1 MSLGVAMRGAIKRVS
16 AFSDAYDAYGGG
28 GVALEM
34 LSPAGGFGKF
44 VAIILAFS
52 VIGNMVSLYSIPY
65 YVRPRLIQPKTATM
79 YPKSVQ
85 FQGLIPIFAKVPR
98 FYFTIIIAAVAVGV
112 AIPISS
118 NLQSSLINF
127 LSLVGYWVS
136 MYVGVFAT
144 EHFYFRKGDTTSY
157 DASIWNVGSKLPLG
171 AAGLIFSI
179 LPIGLIVPSMANGWY
194 IGPIGKHTGDIG
206 LELGLVCSVLCY
218 LPLRTLEKRM
228 TGR

>member
-1 MSLGVAMRGAIKRVS
+1 
-16 AFSDAYDAYGGG
+16 
-28 GVALEM
+28 
-34 LSPAGGFGKF
+34 
-44 VAIILAFS
+44 
-52 VIGNMVSLYSIPY
+52 
-65 YVRPRLIQPKTATM
+65 M
-79 YPKSVQ
+79 YAKSVQ

-98 FYFTIIIAAVAVGV
+98 LCFTIIIAAVAVGV

-136 MYVGVFAT
+136 IYVGVFET
-144 EHFYFRKGDTTSY
+144 EHFYFRKGDATSY

-171 AAGLIFSI
+171 AAALISSI
-179 LPIGLIVPSMANGWY
+179 LPIGLIVPSMDNGWY

-206 LELGLVCSVLCY
+206 LEVGLVCSVLCY

-228 TGR
+228 TGGDKEDHGGLRMCMEDVGIIRDNRGNKRRNL